1 MLTTQDYRQSL
12 DLSQCDFLHFLILPA
27 SLYPHGPSPRPCF
40 QDPDGPEVI
49 QARKSLPPF

>member
-27 SLYPHGPSPRPCF
+27 SVYPHGPSPRPCF